1 MHTGEPQE
9 AAERA
14 LSFRPPPL
22 TAYATPRA
30 FVSAAALVC
39 IAGLLGVC
47 YLRGVVQMAALI
59 IGAIGVVV
67 ASAFTAPIVLAT
79 LLLRPLLRVLP
90 ELDIAGRQIGID
102 GILNMM
108 LVCSLTP
115 VMLWRRPAPL
125 RRAVFVVWCLFLL
138 LMLLSLQVSSDFTF
152 GARQWFRFYGYVVF
166 FWMAYA
172 AAAGD
177 PRFVTYLRRIVVGVV
192 LLLACMGFL
201 QMSLLVRQVPL
212 SEYVDM
218 MRGHGTRYRLDGFQ
232 DYPHIFANTLLV
244 CVPILLW
251 SAWTTQRRAVRLA
264 YFCLAFGSV
273 VAIVMTGVR
282 SAFGAFVAILVI
294 YLIGIRG
301 YRRLVALL
309 VLFVA
314 AGFATGVF
322 QARFDDLTNPE
333 RATEWNSLIDRQEIW
348 HVVDRG
354 IAAAPI
360 RGYGLGSVDAY
371 LAESPL
377 RQASN
382 VVSSHCDYRK
392 FAFEG
397 GVAAGVLF
405 TLLWVAVAVSAWRA
419 RKHSLS
425 SGHLESAV
433 AGVAVGF
440 MVIAL
445 VDEIL
450 LDYGTMTLY
459 WTVAGATLG
468 MTHSTRAG
476 EEAPGAAECVPAPV
490 SE

>member
-1 MHTGEPQE
+1 M
-9 AAERA
+9 
-14 LSFRPPPL
+14 
-22 TAYATPRA
+22 
-30 FVSAAALVC
+30 
-39 IAGLLGVC
+39 
-47 YLRGVVQMAALI
+47 
-59 IGAIGVVV
+59 
-67 ASAFTAPIVLAT
+67 
-79 LLLRPLLRVLP
+79 
-90 ELDIAGRQIGID
+90 
-102 GILNMM
+102 
-108 LVCSLTP
+108 
-115 VMLWRRPAPL
+115 
-125 RRAVFVVWCLFLL
+125 WCLFLL
-138 LMLLSLQVSSDFTF
+138 LMLLLLQVSSDFTF

-177 PRFVTYLRRIVVGVV
+177 PRFVTHLRRVVVGVV
-192 LLLACMGFL
+192 LLLACMGSL
-201 QMSLLVRQVPL
+201 QMSLLVRQAPL
-212 SEYVDM
+212 SEYVAM
-218 MRGHGTRYRLDGFQ
+218 MRGHGTQYRLDGFQ

-244 CVPILLW
+244 CTPVLLW
-251 SAWTTQRRAVRLA
+251 SAWTTQRPAVRLA
-264 YFCLAFGSV
+264 YFGLAFGSV

-294 YLIGIRG
+294 YLLGIRG

-309 VLFVA
+309 GLFVA
-314 AGFATGVF
+314 AGLATGVF
-322 QARFDDLTNPE
+322 QARFDDLMNPE
-333 RATEWNSLIDRQEIW
+333 RATEWNSLTDRQEIW

-354 IAAAPI
+354 IAAEPI

-377 RQASN
+377 RQASHA
-382 VVSSHCDYRK
+382 VSSHCDYRK

-405 TLLWVAVAVSAWRA
+405 TLLWVSVALTAWRA
-419 RKHSLS
+419 RRHSPS
-425 SGHLESAV
+425 GGHLESAV

-468 MTHSTRAG
+468 MTHSKLAG
-476 EEAPGAAECVPAPV
+476 EEAPGVAECIPAPV